1 MSKEKIS
8 AEIALRKMQQYD
20 DAVRFLIRQIEFIE
34 IDGGHFDMEIADN
47 YLRPLGIIVKEDYF
61 QK

>member
-1 MSKEKIS
+1 MSKENIS
-8 AEIALRKMQQYD
+8 VEVALRKMQQYD

-34 IDGGHFDMEIADN
+34 IDGGHFDMEIADS